1 MSTDIGQKIRD
12 LRKLEKLS
20 QQNLADLIG
29 TTKGT
34 IYKWERGENSP
45 TTSTLRRLTDHPR
58 FKKYAAW
65 LLTDER
71 TVQEAP
77 AHFLADK
84 FEQLSEADQQAI
96 LNYMDFLLSKDDA
109 KAE

>member
-1 MSTDIGQKIRD
+1 MSTGIGQKIRD

-20 QQNLADLIG
+20 QQGLADLIG
-29 TTKGT
+29 VTKGT
-34 IYKWERGENSP
+34 IYTWENGKTKPSRE
-45 TTSTLRRLTDHPR
+45 LDKLIDHPR
-58 FKKYAAW
+58 FKRYAAW

-84 FEQLSEADQQAI
+84 FDKLSKQQQQTI
-96 LNYMDFLLSKDDA
+96 LDYMDFLLSKDDA